1 MILSGIRVR
10 ALAAIVL
17 TPVLLGGLRSSAAD
31 WPQWRGLQRDGHTPE
46 SFPATLSAGST
57 PLWRI
62 PVGHGYASPV
72 ITSNTVIYLDEAGG
86 REVAHAV
93 DAGTGKPLWTTP
105 LGPVFTDEFEPGP
118 RSTPVIDGDR
128 VYVQTAL
135 GELQCLAL
143 SDGARRWGTNFAGY
157 GMQWVHDR
165 ASNIGAASRRGNTGS
180 PVVDGDRLLVQVGAT
195 NGAAFVAF
203 DKRSGKELWK
213 SQDDLTSFSS
223 PVVGTLGG
231 RHQMVAVSCEGLLA
245 LDPADGALLWRIPF
259 KTGANRN
266 VLTPILA
273 DDTVYYSS
281 HTTGLRATRV
291 RSEGGAVRAEDAW
304 LNRDAKINLSSPVLV
319 GRHLFGLG
327 PTKDFI
333 CVDRDTGKI
342 LWSQPGFGASAATLA
357 ASNGRLLVLTDL
369 GELVLLAANPE
380 RYEELGRIQVSGK
393 TFSHPAYAGG
403 VLYVRDPQQLAAYR
417 L

>member
-1 MILSGIRVR
+1 MGSSGIRACVF
-10 ALAAIVL
+10 LAA
-17 TPVLLGGLRSSAAD
+17 LLGVGLSAAD
-31 WPQWRGLQRDGHTPE
+31 WPQWRGPRRDGHTPD
-46 SFPATLSAGST
+46 TLPDALPTGMA
-57 PLWRI
+57 PLWRL

-72 ITSNTVIYLDEAGG
+72 VASNTVVYLDEAGG
-86 REVAHAV
+86 RELAHAV
-93 DAGTGKPLWTTP
+93 DSLTGKPKWTTP
-105 LGPVFTDEFEPGP
+105 LGPVFSDEFEPGP
-118 RSTPVIDGDR
+118 RCTPLVDGDR

-135 GELQCLAL
+135 GELQCLSLAT
-143 SDGARRWGTNFAGY
+143 GAFRWGTNFAGY

-180 PVVDGDRLLVQVGAT
+180 PLVEGDRLLVQVGST

-203 DKRSGKELWK
+203 DKVSGAELWR
-213 SQDDLTSFSS
+213 SQNDLTSFSS

-231 RHQMVAVSCEGLLA
+231 RRQMVAVTCEGLLA
-245 LDPADGALLWRIPF
+245 LDPTQGALLWRIPF

-266 VLTPILA
+266 VLTPIVA

-291 RSEGGAVRAEDAW
+291 SPEGGAVRAEDAW
-304 LNRDAKINLSSPVLV
+304 LNRDAKINLSTPVVV

-327 PTKDFI
+327 PTRDFI
-333 CVDRDTGKI
+333 CVDRDSGRI

-357 ASNGRLLVLTDL
+357 ASNGRLLILTDL

-380 RYEELGRIQVSGK
+380 RYEELGRAQVCGK

-403 VLYVRDPQQLAAYR
+403 VLYVRDPQQLAAFR

>member
-1 MILSGIRVR
+1 MIPSGIRAFV
-10 ALAAIVL
+10 LAACVL
-17 TPVLLGGLRSSAAD
+17 TSGFFAGFQGCASD
-31 WPQWRGLQRDGHTPE
+31 WAQWRGPQRDGHTPE
-46 SFPATLSAGST
+46 TFPATLSAGST

-72 ITSNTVIYLDEAGG
+72 VSSNTVVYLDEAGG

-93 DAGTGKPLWTTP
+93 DAATGKPLWTTP

-128 VYVQTAL
+128 VYVQTTL

-143 SDGARRWGTNFAGY
+143 ADGALRWGTNFAGY

-180 PVVDGDRLLVQVGAT
+180 PVLDGERLLVQVGST

-213 SQDDLTSFSS
+213 SQSDLTSFSS

-231 RHQMVAVSCEGLLA
+231 RPQMVAVSCEGLLA
-245 LDPADGALLWRIPF
+245 LDPANGALLWRIPF

-266 VLTPILA
+266 VLTPILVG
-273 DDTVYYSS
+273 DTVYYAS

-291 RSEGGAVRAEDAW
+291 RPEGGAVHAEDAW
-304 LNRDAKINLSSPVLV
+304 LNRDAKINLSTPVVV
-319 GRHLFGLG
+319 GRHLYGLG
-327 PTKDFI
+327 PTRDFI
-333 CVDRDTGKI
+333 CVDRDSGKI

-380 RYEELGRIQVSGK
+380 RYEELGRIQVCGK
-393 TFSHPAYAGG
+393 TFSHPAFAGG
-403 VLYVRDPQQLAAYR
+403 VLYVRDPQQLAAFR